1 MFQRS
6 EHGFTLVELM
16 IVVVIIGIL
25 AIIAISRLSNMI
37 GKTNG
42 AEAKQILE
50 QIIKLENA
58 YWNTHNTFVNF
69 KRGDSCPEIGFTVPA
84 GQTVR
89 FEYDFIDSL
98 ATAYELVDTNDDG
111 AADDGLILSVT
122 MRRDKLTGSVGD
134 DLAW

>member
-6 EHGFTLVELM
+6 ENGFTLVELM

-37 GKTNG
+37 GKNNA

-50 QIIKLENA
+50 QIIKLENEH
-58 YWNTHNTFVNF
+58 WNTHNTFVNF
-69 KRGDSCPEIGFTVPA
+69 KRGDSCSEIGFTVPV
-84 GQTVR
+84 GQTVQ

-98 ATAYELVDTNDDG
+98 ATAYELVDTNGDG

-122 MRRDKLTGSVGD
+122 MRRDKLAGAVGD